1 EPNSSNKEYNL
12 WRATKYLKRPA
23 KRNLI
28 IRKNNG
34 NWCRS
39 DEEHAE
45 AFAQHLHSVFQPN
58 DIDNPMTEAEIENF
72 LGSPCQ
78 MSLPIKRIHFD
89 EVVSEIK
96 CLNNKKSPGPD
107 KIDDITL
114 KTLPLKCIRFL
125 TLVFNAIL
133 RLDHFLSQ
141 WKCAEIIMIL
151 KPNKPEAELSSYRVP
166 QGSVL
171 GPVLYTLYTAD
182 MPATNNCTIAT
193 YADDTAILAT
203 SSSRDEASQLLQSE
217 LSLIE
222 AWFLRWKIKI
232 NSLKSVQIT
241 FA

>member
-1 EPNSSNKEYNL
+1 PNSSNKEYNL
-12 WRATKYLKRPA
+12 WRATKYLKRPC
-23 KRNLI
+23 KRNTI

-34 NWCRS
+34 TWCRS
-39 DEEHAE
+39 DDEQAE

-58 DIDNPMTEAEIENF
+58 DISNPTTEAEVENF

-89 EVVSEIK
+89 EVVTEIK
-96 CLNNKKSPGPD
+96 CLSNKQ
-107 KIDDITL
+107 IDGITL
-114 KTLPLKCIRFL
+114 KNLPLNCIRFL
-125 TLVFNAIL
+125 TLVFNAML
-133 RLDHFLSQ
+133 RLDHFPSQ

-151 KPNKPEAELSSYRVP
+151 KPNKTESELSSYRVP

-182 MPATNNCTIAT
+182 MPVTNNCTIAT
-193 YADDTAILAT
+193 YADDTSILAT
-203 SSSRDEASQLLQSE
+203 SSCRDEASQLLQSE
-217 LSLIE
+217 LNIIAS
-222 AWFLRWKIKI
+222 WFLRWKIKI